1 MEDSLDIN
9 LLINKANDIKNAI
22 NDLNEYTLLK
32 LEDFLHDKKLI
43 DATKYKLLIAI
54 EACISICLH
63 ITSRK
68 FRKIPNNY
76 SECFKILCDENIISE
91 SLTKNLINMVKFR
104 NLLIHLYWKI
114 NNIKR
119 LANFCRN

>member
-68 FRKIPNNY
+68 FRKIPITILNVLKY
-76 SECFKILCDENIISE
+76 YVMKILF
-91 SLTKNLINMVKFR
+91 LNL
-104 NLLIHLYWKI
+104 
-114 NNIKR
+114 
-119 LANFCRN
+119 